1 MAAHDDTVETERP
14 SYTTHD
20 LVERGL
26 GDVLD
31 EIEGLLREEIDY
43 YRQQHRSDP
52 PDDGPD
58 TRRSGL
64 H

>member
-31 EIEGLLREEIDY
+31 GLEGLLREEIDY
-43 YRQQHRSDP
+43 VRQHRSDP
-52 PDDGPD
+52 PDTGPD